1 MNQLKRFLPTSQS
14 QSSNNP
20 FDVIDDQSQ
29 DQSNQDFEVP
39 GASLHNAIRAV
50 AKCGLI
56 IVGPLTAT
64 VTARLIVQ
72 LLPIYGVLVTIG
84 VIGLLGSLAF
94 SKNPENKAFALIVGS
109 LVAGGILLG
118 SWDWLA
124 FIFMDSSGAS
134 LIYQAG
140 IVVGFAILIAALQR
154 TLRSAGYTPP
164 WEGGGYQQ

>member
-1 MNQLKRFLPTSQS
+1 M
-14 QSSNNP
+14 
-20 FDVIDDQSQ
+20 
-29 DQSNQDFEVP
+29 
-39 GASLHNAIRAV
+39 
-50 AKCGLI
+50 
-56 IVGPLTAT
+56 
-64 VTARLIVQ
+64 TARLIVQ

-84 VIGLLGSLAF
+84 VIGLLGTLAL

-134 LIYQAG
+134 LIYQGG
-140 IVVGFAILIAALQR
+140 IVVGFAGLIAALHR